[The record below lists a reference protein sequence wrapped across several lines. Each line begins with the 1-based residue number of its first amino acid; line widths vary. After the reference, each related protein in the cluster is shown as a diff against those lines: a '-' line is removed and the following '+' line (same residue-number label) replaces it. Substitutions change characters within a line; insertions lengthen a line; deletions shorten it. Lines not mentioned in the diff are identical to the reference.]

1 VAPDS
6 RQPPQPA
13 ATAEPMPTSSAPNR
27 SVTEPDASVNGKDGS
42 TSARDPSSPGR
53 GPSATVAASRNPLRE
68 GLRLERM
75 PEPCTM
81 VICGATGDLTERKLA
96 PALYNLMLGGFLP
109 PEFTVVGFARRD
121 LETDQFRT
129 HLRESIDEYSRNRP
143 AKASVWDSFAKGI
156 EYHRGDLDDPKAY
169 TELRKLLERI
179 DRDRGTAGNR
189 LFYLAVPPKLY
200 PEIVER
206 LGEAGLAGRHRNDG
220 GKQGWVRV
228 IVEKPFGYDLASAKG
243 LNRELREVFDED
255 QIYRIDHYLGKET
268 VQNLAV
274 FRFGNGIFEPI
285 WNRRYIDSVQITVA
299 ETVGVEGR
307 GEFYDQT
314 GALRDIVQN
323 HALQLLATFA
333 MDPPVEFKAQDLRD
347 EKVKVLRAVKPIPL
361 GEVSNLTVRGQY
373 VSGWVEGAKV
383 HSYRDEPDVAPDS
396 ETATYVAVK
405 LAIDSW
411 RWAGVPFYIRTGKAL
426 ATRVTEIAVQFKR
439 APLALFARAGNPI
452 IEPNVLA
459 MRIQPDEGI
468 LLRFGAKVPGQGLQ
482 IRTVNMDFRYGSSFA
497 VDSPDAYETL
507 LLDAMI
513 GDPSLFTRDDEVE
526 RAWEILD
533 NILQAWAAGDGGPLH
548 FYSAGTWGPPAADE
562 LMQQDGREWRRP

>member
-1 VAPDS
+1 MASTRAPDRS
-6 RQPPQPA
+6 ATGPDEAARQPVDGR
-13 ATAEPMPTSSAPNR
+13 MP
-27 SVTEPDASVNGKDGS
+27 G
-42 TSARDPSSPGR
+42 
-53 GPSATVAASRNPLRE
+53 GPLNVPTGNPLRE

-75 PEPCTM
+75 PEPCIM

-109 PEFTVVGFARRD
+109 PEFSVVGFARRD
-121 LETDQFRT
+121 LSNDQFRD
-129 HLRESIDEYSRNRP
+129 HLKEGIDRFSRNRP
-143 AKASVWDSFAKGI
+143 VKASVWESFCSGI
-156 EYHRGDLDDPKAY
+156 EYHQGNFNDPAAY
-169 TELRKLLERI
+169 VELRKRLERL
-179 DRDRGTAGNR
+179 DRDRGTAANR
-189 LFYLAVPPKLY
+189 LFYLAVPPALY
-200 PEIVER
+200 PEIVHE
-206 LGEAGLAGRHRNDG
+206 LGSAGLARHREDG
-220 GKQGWVRV
+220 SRRRGWSRV
-228 IVEKPFGYDLASAKG
+228 IIEKPFGSDVASAEA
-243 LNRELREVFDED
+243 LNREIGEVFRED

-268 VQNLAV
+268 VQNMAV

-307 GEFYDQT
+307 GEFYDAT

-333 MDPPVEFKAQDLRD
+333 MEPPVEFKAKDLRD
-347 EKVKVLRAVKPIPL
+347 EKVKVLRAVKPIPYA
-361 GEVSNLTVRGQY
+361 EVSSQTVRGQY
-373 VSGWVEGAKV
+373 TAGWVEGEKV
-383 HSYRDEPDVAPDS
+383 AAYREEPEVAPDS
-396 ETATYVAVK
+396 QTETYVAIK

-426 ATRVTEIAVQFKR
+426 ATRMTEIAVQFKR
-439 APLALFARAGNPI
+439 APLALFARAGTPT

-459 MRIQPDEGI
+459 IRIQPDEGI

-526 RAWEILD
+526 RAWVILE
-533 NILQAWAAGDGGPLH
+533 NVLAAWANGEGGPLQ
-548 FYSAGTWGPPAADE
+548 FYDAGSWGPAAGEDLLE
-562 LMQQDGREWRRP
+562 RDGRGWRRP